1 MSQAAFA
8 TDILGPEVG
17 EPALTVPK
25 EAPTG
30 QLATTDATPE
40 ETAFGVT
47 INSYP
52 RPMTLLWK
60 RDPAARSSFEVT

>member
-47 INSYP
+47 INS
-52 RPMTLLWK
+52 
-60 RDPAARSSFEVT
+60 